1 MRLNTGRDSKRKI
14 NTECIIGVGAV
25 LIHIY
30 SGVIIPKNVTAS
42 RNTKLHKS
50 TSRDFAYV

>member
-14 NTECIIGVGAV
+14 NTECIIGGGAV
-25 LIHIY
+25 LIHRY

-42 RNTKLHKS
+42 RLYGTPKLSDGKE
-50 TSRDFAYV
+50 